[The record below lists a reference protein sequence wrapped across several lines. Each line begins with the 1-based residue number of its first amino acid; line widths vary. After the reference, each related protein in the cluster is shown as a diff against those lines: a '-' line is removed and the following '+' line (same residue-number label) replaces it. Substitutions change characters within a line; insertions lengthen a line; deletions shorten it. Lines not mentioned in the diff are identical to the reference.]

1 MAQGGFA
8 RDYQRAAAAKIKKAQ
23 DELEKQRQMIGQQ
36 VTNNILPNLSIK
48 LKEDTK
54 RIEEKLVLKQDEI
67 VAEFIQITH
76 DRNRLLRFLLWTN
89 VLTLFALSF
98 TLGYFL

>member
-8 RDYQRAAAAKIKKAQ
+8 RDYQRAAAAKMKKAQ
-23 DELEKQRQMIGQQ
+23 EDLERQSKAIGKQ
-36 VTNNILPNLSIK
+36 VTHNILPNLHNK
-48 LKEDTK
+48 LEQKTK
-54 RIEEKLVLKQDEI
+54 QIEEKLVLKQDEI
-67 VAEFIQITH
+67 VSEFIQISH

-89 VLTLFALSF
+89 AVTLLGLSF

>member
-8 RDYQRAAAAKIKKAQ
+8 RDYQRAAAGKMKKAQ
-23 DELEKQRQMIGQQ
+23 EDLERQSKAIGKE
-36 VTNNILPNLSIK
+36 VTNNILPNLHNK
-48 LKEDTK
+48 LQQETK
-54 RIEEKLVLKQDEI
+54 QIEEKLVLKQDEI
-67 VAEFIQITH
+67 VSEFIQISH

-89 VLTLFALSF
+89 AVTLLGLSF

>member
-23 DELEKQRQMIGQQ
+23 EELERERQVIGKQ
-36 VTNNILPNLSIK
+36 VTNNVLPNLRNK
-48 LKEDTK
+48 LDQEVKL
-54 RIEEKLVLKQDEI
+54 IEEKLVLKQDEI
-67 VAEFIQITH
+67 VSEFIQISH

-89 VLTLFALSF
+89 GITLLALSF

>member
-8 RDYQRAAAAKIKKAQ
+8 RDYQRAAAGKMKKAQ
-23 DELEKQRQMIGQQ
+23 EDLERQSKAIGKQ
-36 VTNNILPNLSIK
+36 VTNNILPNLHNK
-48 LKEDTK
+48 LEQKTK
-54 RIEEKLVLKQDEI
+54 QIEEKLVLKQDEI
-67 VAEFIQITH
+67 VSEFIQISH

-89 VLTLFALSF
+89 AVTLLGLSF